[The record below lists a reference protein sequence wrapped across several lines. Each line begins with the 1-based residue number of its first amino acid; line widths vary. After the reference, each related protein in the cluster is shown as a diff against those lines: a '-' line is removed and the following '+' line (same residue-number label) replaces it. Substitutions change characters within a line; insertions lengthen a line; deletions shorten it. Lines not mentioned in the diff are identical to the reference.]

1 VCGGESLVGDMGP
14 TRGQV
19 LGLPKKQK
27 IEKTDRCRCAEVIR
41 RRIVKARSSLGLSAK
56 KGVPSVR
63 RNMARRTPK
72 HIWPNKSLEPT
83 PTGVRAPASQ
93 EITSLCGVAQH

>member
-1 VCGGESLVGDMGP
+1 MGR
-14 TRGQV
+14 TRGRV
-19 LGLPKKQK
+19 LGLPTKHK
-27 IEKTDRCRCAEVIR
+27 IEKTARCRCAEAIR
-41 RRIVKARSSLGLSAK
+41 RKIVEAEPSLGLSAK

-83 PTGVRAPASQ
+83 PTGVSAPASQ
-93 EITSLCGVAQH
+93 GITSLCGVAQH